1 MGTPASGTSRLGPH
15 EVPGEHGGARTSA
28 AAADDADP
36 EAAASPTAKKL
47 HQRHSV
53 GAGTAAAAAK
63 VCDALLPTALRG
75 RRRRQQ
81 AACGAVTLLVL
92 LMCAFGRPPP
102 QGTAVSLPGEE
113 QAPAKSVSP
122 PPATGLLQPAE
133 AIAEVLVE
141 FTAPGLY
148 LPLSSAL
155 DLRLQP
161 HTEEAS
167 LLAALPLGD
176 PAPPEVVAF
185 GGRPSL
191 AQVLAERRRQQQQQ
205 RQRTFSRDASPLVRD
220 GLNQFSGSQ
229 PPVEG
234 GSSDGRTGSSASA
247 DLANAIQAELQQE
260 AEAALRAR
268 REQAEKQQAAAAEPN
283 PRGAR
288 EEGGATQS
296 TEGRHPLAQQP
307 GSGDSDSGEAGSVRM
322 LVGVVSACC
331 SDIALNRRQ
340 AIRDTWALSVAEH
353 ENVDLR
359 FFLAQPAAPELAA
372 AWLPRLQEEAATH
385 NDTVVLRGTDTYANL
400 PNKTLR
406 LMRYAVAH
414 PAGYTHVLKTDDD
427 SYVRV
432 SKVLEALRFDASTPP
447 GTIRRRLPGLHQ
459 ALLLQT
465 ARDGSPLHT
474 DGISLWNASQ
484 LVASAGAMADRKFLD
499 GADGQPVSLA
509 QLASKAAAE
518 ARQSKAQVVG
528 GTPDAAN
535 QLQPAVAPALPPPA
549 MHGVYLGCMENR
561 GGFFPIRDA
570 SSKWYM
576 PERELPDEVVPFAV
590 KYLAGWGYVLSR
602 DLADH
607 AVRKANLFQSQP
619 EAAPAWFEPMHWE
632 DVLMG
637 LLLMDVVGSPQDHPG
652 FRAAWR
658 NCPAATVVKHLDVD
672 APQLFKGLHEQ
683 DLSGLWDAK
692 PVQCDSGDFLPGD
705 YSSWKAWRDSLA
717 TVAHI

>member
-53 GAGTAAAAAK
+53 GAGTAAGAAK

-133 AIAEVLVE
+133 AIAEVFVE

-205 RQRTFSRDASPLVRD
+205 RQRTFSRDASPLVGD
-220 GLNQFSGSQ
+220 GLNQLSGSQ

-296 TEGRHPLAQQP
+296 AEGRHPLAQQP
-307 GSGDSDSGEAGSVRM
+307 GSGDSDSGDAGRVRM

-340 AIRDTWALSVAEH
+340 AIRDTWALSVAEVRRGLKACLGSEACGCSGLSGSEPPPFRLRVDCWSSATQPHAIVFICSQH

-372 AWLPRLQEEAATH
+372 AWLPRLQ
-385 NDTVVLRGTDTYANL
+385 VKGW
-400 PNKTLR
+400 P
-406 LMRYAVAH
+406 
-414 PAGYTHVLKTDDD
+414 PASRCCSG
-427 SYVRV
+427 
-432 SKVLEALRFDASTPP
+432 
-447 GTIRRRLPGLHQ
+447 
-459 ALLLQT
+459 
-465 ARDGSPLHT
+465 
-474 DGISLWNASQ
+474 
-484 LVASAGAMADRKFLD
+484 
-499 GADGQPVSLA
+499 
-509 QLASKAAAE
+509 
-518 ARQSKAQVVG
+518 
-528 GTPDAAN
+528 
-535 QLQPAVAPALPPPA
+535 PALPACLPT
-549 MHGVYLGCMENR
+549 L
-561 GGFFPIRDA
+561 A
-570 SSKWYM
+570 SA
-576 PERELPDEVVPFAV
+576 RLLPVCCRRRRRP
-590 KYLAGWGYVLSR
+590 LTTTPWCC
-602 DLADH
+602 
-607 AVRKANLFQSQP
+607 
-619 EAAPAWFEPMHWE
+619 
-632 DVLMG
+632 
-637 LLLMDVVGSPQDHPG
+637 VGPTPTPT
-652 FRAAWR
+652 
-658 NCPAATVVKHLDVD
+658 CPTRRC
-672 APQLFKGLHEQ
+672 G
-683 DLSGLWDAK
+683 
-692 PVQCDSGDFLPGD
+692 
-705 YSSWKAWRDSLA
+705 
-717 TVAHI
+717 